1 MFDKLYNKIKL
12 TKLHVDKE
20 ISKEAQ
26 NISKFNLKKE
36 KYMLWG
42 KANTENTKYLKNFGQ
57 HQNN

>member
-36 KYMLWG
+36 KYML
-42 KANTENTKYLKNFGQ
+42 
-57 HQNN
+57 